1 MHMIIGPLLFV
12 AGLVLLHLSV
22 HGAFKGRYLRL
33 PKLSLQEGARPP
45 ARSNRSAVASADL
58 LVTDML
64 TEMLRLRQ
72 DIADLQ
78 SEVTSL
84 RNGAGS
90 SVA

>member
-1 MHMIIGPLLFV
+1 MHMIFGPLLFV

-33 PKLSLQEGARPP
+33 PKLSLQAGVAAKR
-45 ARSNRSAVASADL
+45 RSRRAVASADL